1 MNSSKGVY
9 MDTTLFEK
17 ICRDNLSAQPP
28 KGIGTLGEKRLHA
41 ILKSYISPFP
51 DTHEIKIGGYVADI
65 AAEEGLF
72 EIQISQFD
80 RLRKKLAVFLP
91 LCPVTVVYPI
101 AKIKWLLWIDQET
114 GEVSKRRRS
123 PKTGTVF
130 DAFRELYKIKNLMLH
145 PNLSFRFLLLEIE
158 EYRNL
163 NGWDEKK
170 KKGSSREERIPISLL
185 DEFSLRGIKD
195 FAALL
200 PPSLPDKFTSADLS
214 KSAGITLS
222 SAQITLNVLS
232 SMEAVRRSGK
242 QGRSIL
248 YEQIT
253 DRN

>member
-72 EIQISQFD
+72 EIQTSQFD
-80 RLRKKLAVFLP
+80 RLRKKLAVF
-91 LCPVTVVYPI
+91 
-101 AKIKWLLWIDQET
+101 
-114 GEVSKRRRS
+114 RRS

-130 DAFRELYKIKNLMLH
+130 DAFRELYKIKPLLLH